1 MRVKW
6 KNNKALNPQL
16 ILERISAGIKKM
28 PDGTLGFDMNI
39 LELETLLFTML
50 DFAEDYS
57 NHNALYLLKRA
68 VRTCA
73 EDGKLSKENFLQAI
87 NDEVRGH
94 LGTREQLF
102 VLSTSIS
109 MTGGFPINPI
119 ILGGAKIECYPQG
132 FPVEYNG
139 RNTFLERWKYQDPPF
154 TPGQCA
160 VLVSVKRKNWLDAA
174 EQALD
179 ALDLV
184 RGIFCYIY
192 NAESEFS
199 LVGFKARIENKISL
213 GGMHCIHNEDGTLA
227 RDKQFWFEQRYEKA
241 PPFVISDGQK
251 EIGASRFNEMVD
263 HLSRHRDERLIKKS
277 FIRYVRAIDNYD
289 KNTSVM
295 HLWSVLESLAGKDG
309 YAAESI
315 VRRCSFIHGERAFH
329 QQVLEHLR
337 EYRNSSVHTGMHL
350 ESPDWHCFQ
359 LQRYFRHLVHFYLA
373 DVDTFNTIDEAN
385 RFLDLADSKE
395 KLLYEIDVRQK
406 ALEFFRFDL

>member
-6 KNNKALNPQL
+6 KNNKALNPKL

-28 PDGTLGFDMNI
+28 PDGSLGFDVDV
-39 LELETLLFTML
+39 LELEVLLFTML

-68 VRTCA
+68 VRACA
-73 EDGKLSKENFLQAI
+73 EEGELSKEKFLQAI

-94 LGTREQLF
+94 LGTREKLF
-102 VLSTSIS
+102 VLSTSVS
-109 MTGGFPINPI
+109 MTGGFPVNPVV
-119 ILGGAKIECYPQG
+119 LGGAKVECYPQG

-139 RNTFLERWKYQDPPF
+139 RNTFLANWKYKDPPF
-154 TPGQCA
+154 SPDHCA
-160 VLVSVKRKNWLDAA
+160 VLVSVKSKHWLDAA

-184 RGIFCYIY
+184 RGIFCFIY
-192 NAESEFS
+192 NAEAQFS
-199 LVGFKARIENKISL
+199 LSFKARIENKISL
-213 GGMHCIHNEDGTLA
+213 GGMHCIHNGDGTLA
-227 RDKQFWFEQRYEKA
+227 RDKQFWFEQKYEKA
-241 PPFVISDGQK
+241 PSFAISDEQR
-251 EIGASRFNEMVD
+251 EIGASRFNEIVD
-263 HLSRHRDERLIKKS
+263 HLSRHEDERLIKKS
-277 FIRYVRAIDNYD
+277 LIRYVRAIDNYD

-295 HLWSVLESLAGKDG
+295 HLWSVLESLAGKGG
-309 YAAESI
+309 YAADSI
-315 VRRCSFIHGERAFH
+315 VRRCSFINGDRVFH

-337 EYRNSSVHTGMHL
+337 EYRNSSVHTGMYL

-359 LQRYFRHLVHFYLA
+359 LQRYFRRLVHFYLA

-395 KLLYEIDVRQK
+395 KLLSEIEIRQK
-406 ALEFFRFDL
+406 ALEFFGFNS